1 MKILL
6 KAAMIAA
13 VSTMAMT
20 AAAPA
25 VMAQSK
31 LGIATANLRG
41 AMAASNA
48 YRVAVEQMQVTYK
61 PQIDA
66 RNARQQAL
74 QTELQA
80 LAATYEAEAKKPGAN
95 EKSVTPSAQAF
106 QKRQGEA
113 QNEIAQLSQQI
124 DLALAYVD
132 DQISLKL
139 DAAVKT
145 AMEKKKVDVL
155 LNPEAVIARA
165 GTADISKA
173 IVDEINL
180 LVPSVQIVPPA
191 GYQPGQLV
199 AEQQRAAAAAAQ
211 PAVTPPAAQ
220 PTSR

>member
-13 VSTMAMT
+13 VSTLAMT
-20 AAAPA
+20 ATAPS

-31 LGIATANLRG
+31 LGVATANLRG
-41 AMAASNA
+41 AIANSNA
-48 YRVAVEQMQVTYK
+48 YKVAIQQMQVTYK

-66 RNARQQAL
+66 RNAREQVL
-74 QTELQA
+74 QTELKA
-80 LAATYEAEAKKPGAN
+80 LASAYEVEAKKPGAT
-95 EKSVTPSAQAF
+95 EKSVTPTAQAF
-106 QKRQGEA
+106 QKRQAEV
-113 QNEIAQLSQQI
+113 QNELAQMSQQI

-132 DQISLKL
+132 DQISLKI
-139 DAAVKT
+139 DPAVKT
-145 AMEKKKVDVL
+145 AMDKKKVDL
-155 LNPEAVIARA
+155 LVNPEAVIARA
-165 GTADISKA
+165 GTVDISRA
-173 IVDEINL
+173 IVDEINI

-211 PAVTPPAAQ
+211 PAPTPTAQ

>member
-31 LGIATANLRG
+31 LGVATANLRG
-41 AMAASNA
+41 AMASSNA

-95 EKSVTPSAQAF
+95 EKSVMPSAQAF

-132 DQISLKL
+132 DQISLKM
-139 DAAVKT
+139 DAAVKA
-145 AMEKKKVDVL
+145 AMDKKKVDL
-155 LNPEAVIARA
+155 LVNPEAVIARA
-165 GTADISKA
+165 GTVDISRA
-173 IVDEINL
+173 IIDEINV